1 MAAIM
6 IDSHASMTSGAV
18 PLLTCSRG
26 LQEVPLD
33 GSVELGGHGSTPS
46 GAGESVG
53 QETAAAMEERIYA
66 ALTATGIGC
75 MLVQRHAPRIFWSLA
90 GSAVYPR
97 DDHAEVRALLYV
109 CVLHQLQ
116 APVHTQPDSPTLS
129 EPWRCHCLTPDQP
142 PAAAAAI
149 RSGMHSWKT
158 VVPHWTYGAQSE
170 PMVTNARR
178 ITCSVLRVAC
188 TTHAARRSC
197 FRCAVRGGGV
207 EVERSALTARC
218 GGHASAGAAGSG
230 EHVES
235 VTYAARYSFR
245 DFHRRSCALPC
256 AAVAAVEC
264 HSL

>member
-142 PAAAAAI
+142 PAAAAAV
-149 RSGMHSWKT
+149 RSGMHSYKT
-158 VVPHWTYGAQSE
+158 SRIGRTVHNQSPWLPTY
-170 PMVTNARR
+170 
-178 ITCSVLRVAC
+178 
-188 TTHAARRSC
+188 
-197 FRCAVRGGGV
+197 
-207 EVERSALTARC
+207 
-218 GGHASAGAAGSG
+218 
-230 EHVES
+230 VES
-235 VTYAARYSFR
+235 RAPCCVWHALRMLPGGPAFAAQ
-245 DFHRRSCALPC
+245 C
-256 AAVAAVEC
+256 AAEGSRWSGP
-264 HSL
+264 H